1 MPFCSQELRCMILKR
16 DEDKCVLLFCLTQ
29 RILMEIFQA
38 LNLMSPQEIL
48 IGLLAQI
55 DVEET
60 QHDDEKMPQEFG
72 GEEGQL

>member
-1 MPFCSQELRCMILKR
+1 MPFCSQKLRCMILKG
-16 DEDKCVLLFCLTQ
+16 DEDKFVSPFCLAY

-60 QHDDEKMPQEFG
+60 QHDDEKILQEFG
-72 GEEGQL
+72 GDEGQP